1 MYVSCGLLGGWLLTF
16 RAIHRISIHFKI
28 LALDMIF
35 LTPAEVF
42 TRPDQWIPFADCFS
56 NPESSGHVNAYLL
69 TLCPSELADRR
80 FGWRTNFAE
89 APIVMWSFTALC
101 PEDCMKS
108 VELIIVISF
117 AFNDFDEKCQHLASG
132 TTFTRLSQ
140 SKNCWSSMGLVLS
153 MVQAP
158 SRQNHCNF
166 ATVRDGST
174 SVVPWGVRFVSLAA
188 SKEPR
193 CIFLLSNFP
202 LTTGQF
208 HRPGVQWVLRMAKVL
223 CFDSSCGVFS
233 SNWWWQAPF
242 VLAGSM

>member
-1 MYVSCGLLGGWLLTF
+1 MN
-16 RAIHRISIHFKI
+16 AHF
-28 LALDMIF
+28 F
-35 LTPAEVF
+35 
-42 TRPDQWIPFADCFS
+42 
-56 NPESSGHVNAYLL
+56 
-69 TLCPSELADRR
+69 TLCHSELADRR
-80 FGWRTNFAE
+80 LGWRTNFAE

-108 VELIIVISF
+108 VELIISF

-158 SRQNHCNF
+158 LQRINVGGSVRCALCFFGGEQRTQMYFPAFQLSSHR
-166 ATVRDGST
+166 TV
-174 SVVPWGVRFVSLAA
+174 PQAWCA
-188 SKEPR
+188 
-193 CIFLLSNFP
+193 II
-202 LTTGQF
+202 
-208 HRPGVQWVLRMAKVL
+208 VLRMAKVL

-242 VLAGSM
+242 VLAGYMMIHVHQVAALHCQSRRIHMKSEGSLRVMCSYVC